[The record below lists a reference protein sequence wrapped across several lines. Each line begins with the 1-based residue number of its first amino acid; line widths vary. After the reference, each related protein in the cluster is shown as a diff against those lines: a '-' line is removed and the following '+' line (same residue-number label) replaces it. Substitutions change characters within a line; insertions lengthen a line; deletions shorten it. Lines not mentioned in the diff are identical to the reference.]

1 MPFPK
6 IRHCLVCEDLR
17 VEKGNKATILGF
29 YGVAPDVAIKVLD
42 LKLPLQSIMFM
53 FIGGEGEGQFKITLQ
68 ILNNV
73 GVEVKQ
79 LPEIDFNIEPPSA
92 RTSTIA
98 FGLRN
103 FTFFGAPGTY
113 TVRLSVDGKVQYET
127 TLEIQQAKPEDLK

>member
-17 VEKGNKATILGF
+17 LEKGNKATILGF
-29 YGVAPDVAIKVLD
+29 YGVAPDVAIKILD

-68 ILNNV
+68 ILNND

-79 LPEIDFNIEPPSA
+79 LPGIDFNIEPPSA

-98 FGLRN
+98 FTLRN
-103 FTFFGAPGTY
+103 FTFGATGTY

>member
-17 VEKGNKATILGF
+17 LEKGNKATILGF
-29 YGVAPDVAIKVLD
+29 YGVAPNVGIKILD

-53 FIGGEGEGQFKITLQ
+53 FIGGEGEGQFKVALR
-68 ILNNV
+68 ILNEK
-73 GVEVKQ
+73 GVEAKQ
-79 LPEIDFNIEPPSA
+79 LPELDFNIEPPSA

-103 FTFFGAPGTY
+103 FTFDTLGTY
-113 TVRLSVDGKVQYET
+113 TVQLSVDGKVHYET
-127 TLEIQQAKPEDLK
+127 TLEIEQAKPEDLK

>member
-17 VEKGNKATILGF
+17 LEKGNKATILGF
-29 YGVAPDVAIKVLD
+29 YGVAPDVAIKVQD

-68 ILNNV
+68 ILNND

-79 LPEIDFNIEPPSA
+79 FPEIDFKIEPPSA
-92 RTSTIA
+92 RTSIIS
-98 FGLRN
+98 FSLRN
-103 FTFFGAPGTY
+103 FTFGASGAY
-113 TVRLSVDGKVQYET
+113 TVRLSVDGTVQYET